1 MIAGKIVPD
10 YINSFSPNEYKKN
23 DKIFISSLKAKQ
35 NVSLDFRLKKDWWQR
50 YLLEDIKHIDLMH
63 EKHKKEHGL

>member
-1 MIAGKIVPD
+1 MIAGKIMPD

-35 NVSLDFRLKKDWWQR
+35 NVSLDFRLKKD
-50 YLLEDIKHIDLMH
+50 LNHIDLMH